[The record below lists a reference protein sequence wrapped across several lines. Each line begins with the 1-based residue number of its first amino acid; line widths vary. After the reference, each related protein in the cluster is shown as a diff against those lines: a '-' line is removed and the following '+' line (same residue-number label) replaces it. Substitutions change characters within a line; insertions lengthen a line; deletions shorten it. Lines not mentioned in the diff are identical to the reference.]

1 MRGATEGHHRPGAM
15 PGPTKALS
23 NIRRTSH
30 RTRTSVR
37 PTRRRASPDPP
48 GVTLTIRSM
57 RLLHTSDW
65 HVGKTLKGRSR
76 LDEQEQVLR
85 EIVGIA
91 REHEVD
97 AVLVAGDLY
106 DTAAPSAQ
114 AQQLVVRTLMG
125 LARDGA
131 EVIAIAGNHD
141 HPAAIDAYR
150 PLAGAAG
157 ITLVGTVRTAARG
170 GVVEFTAKSTGE
182 RATLAVLPF
191 LSQRY
196 AVRAAELVANT
207 PAENTG
213 AYDQQ
218 LRDILDTLTAGFRD
232 DSVNLVMAHLTVLN
246 GVFGG
251 GERAAQSIF
260 EYAVPAT
267 IFPVESHYVALGHL
281 HRRQRIDAPCPVH
294 YCGAPLAIDFG
305 EQDNTSVVCLVEA
318 SPGTPAQVTDIP
330 ITSGRRLR
338 TVRGTVAELAAL
350 AEKVGDDFLR
360 VWVREPARAGLR
372 EEVVAL
378 LPNALEVRIDPEFAA
393 PVAASRP
400 SAGPER
406 TPSELFREYLGT
418 RNVAD
423 PRVEQLFARLHDRV
437 TGAS

>member
-1 MRGATEGHHRPGAM
+1 
-15 PGPTKALS
+15 
-23 NIRRTSH
+23 
-30 RTRTSVR
+30 
-37 PTRRRASPDPP
+37 
-48 GVTLTIRSM
+48 M

-76 LDEQEQVLR
+76 LEEQEQVLR

-91 REHEVD
+91 REHQVD

-131 EVIAIAGNHD
+131 EVVAIAGYHD
-141 HPAAIDAYR
+141 HPGAIDAYR

-157 ITLVGTVRTAARG
+157 ITLVGTPRTAARG
-170 GVVEFTAKSTGE
+170 GVVEFTARSTGE

-218 LRDILDTLTAGFRD
+218 LRDILGTLTAGFRD
-232 DSVNLVMAHLTVLN
+232 DTVNLVMAHLTVLN

-267 IFPVESHYVALGHL
+267 IFPIESHYVALGHL

-330 ITSGRRLR
+330 ITGGRRLR

-350 AEKVGDDFLR
+350 AETAGEDYLR

-393 PVAASRP
+393 PVTASRP
-400 SAGPER
+400 TAGPER
-406 TPSELFREYLGT
+406 APSELFREYLDTPG
-418 RNVAD
+418 VAD